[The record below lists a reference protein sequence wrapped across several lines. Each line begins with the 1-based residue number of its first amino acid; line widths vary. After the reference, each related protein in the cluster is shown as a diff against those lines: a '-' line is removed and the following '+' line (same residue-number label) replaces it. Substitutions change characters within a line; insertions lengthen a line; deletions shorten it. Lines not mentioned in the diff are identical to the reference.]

1 MKHYVL
7 VGATSAMAQQCARLW
22 SQGTGVRL
30 TLLGRDMPKLQ
41 AVADDLQ
48 VRSPQSVIT
57 PMLADFVN
65 AKGIDQAVQA
75 CFALAPVDVALV
87 AHGVLSDQNTC
98 EQNLSDCEQSLQING
113 LSPVLFAEA
122 FARLMVQAGKGT
134 GAGTIAVIGSVA
146 GDRGRKSNY
155 VYGAAK
161 GLVDRYLQGLQH
173 RLALTPV
180 RVVRIKPGPTDTPM
194 TADLKAQGRRMASVE
209 QVAQD
214 IVRGVAR
221 GQEVVYTP
229 GIWRLIMW
237 VVRHIPSRVF
247 RHISL

>member
-1 MKHYVL
+1 
-7 VGATSAMAQQCARLW
+7 
-22 SQGTGVRL
+22 
-30 TLLGRDMPKLQ
+30 
-41 AVADDLQ
+41 
-48 VRSPQSVIT
+48 
-57 PMLADFVN
+57 
-65 AKGIDQAVQA
+65 
-75 CFALAPVDVALV
+75 
-87 AHGVLSDQNTC
+87 
-98 EQNLSDCEQSLQING
+98 
-113 LSPVLFAEA
+113 
-122 FARLMVQAGKGT
+122 MVQAGTGT

-229 GIWRLIMW
+229 GIWRWIML

-247 RHISL
+247 RHLNF

>member
-7 VGATSAMAQQCARLW
+7 VGASSAMAQHCARLW
-22 SQGTGVRL
+22 VQSAAARL
-30 TLLGRDMPKLQ
+30 TLVGRDAQRLQ
-41 AVADDLQ
+41 AIADDLR
-48 VRSPQSVIT
+48 VRSPQSVVST
-57 PMLADFVN
+57 VLADFASAQGV
-65 AKGIDQAVQA
+65 AA
-75 CFALAPVDVALV
+75 CVKHCTDLAAVDVALV
-87 AHGVLSDQNTC
+87 AHGVLSDQAAC
-98 EQNLSDCEQSLQING
+98 EQDLQVCEQSLQVNG
-113 LSPVLFAEA
+113 LSPVLFAQG
-122 FARLMVQAGKGT
+122 FVQAMTQAGGGT
-134 GAGTIAVIGSVA
+134 LAVIGSVA

-173 RLALTPV
+173 RLALGPV

-209 QVAQD
+209 QVAAD
-214 IVRGVAR
+214 IVRGIAR

-247 RHISL
+247 KHINL

>member
-7 VGATSAMAQQCARLW
+7 IGAGSAMAQHCARLW
-22 SQGTGVRL
+22 VQAEPARL
-30 TLLGRDMPKLQ
+30 TLVGRDAQRLQ
-41 AVADDLQ
+41 AIADDLR
-48 VRSPQSVIT
+48 VRSPQSVVST
-57 PMLADFVN
+57 LEADFLSAEGV
-65 AKGIDQAVQA
+65 AA
-75 CFALAPVDVALV
+75 CVRHCTDLAPVDVALV
-87 AHGVLSDQNTC
+87 AHGVLSDQAQC
-98 EQNLSDCEQSLQING
+98 EQDLQACARSLQVNG
-113 LSPVLFAEA
+113 LSPVLFAEG
-122 FARLMVQAGKGT
+122 FVQAMTQAGGGT
-134 GAGTIAVIGSVA
+134 LAVIGSVA

-173 RLALTPV
+173 RLAFSPV
-180 RVVRIKPGPTDTPM
+180 KVVRIKPGPTDTPM

-209 QVAQD
+209 QVAAD
-214 IVRGVAR
+214 IVRGIAR
-221 GQEVVYTP
+221 GQEVIYTP